1 MEIRNI
7 STIICQQQLMD
18 LYTKGRLIDT
28 SQGKAGTGYSLKTV
42 KNVKIALRS
51 CLQKAED
58 EELINRN
65 PVKGVKLPK
74 LQKKEMKTLKVNEL
88 SAFREQRRDI

>member
-1 MEIRNI
+1 MEICNI
-7 STIICQQQLMD
+7 STITCRQLLME

-58 EELINRN
+58 EDLINCN
-65 PVKGVKLPK
+65 SVKGVKLPK
-74 LQKKEMKTLKVNEL
+74 LQKKKNRQEG
-88 SAFREQRRDI
+88 SCR